1 MPSEAA
7 CTRPYTY
14 SNPSSAFV
22 GSWGS
27 HRPASVHPYA
37 TLGEKGYLTDKGT
50 RVRGLALKVPR
61 LSFPPPTAVHP
72 SCGEPSPCP
81 SRVGGPCPKKAEGA
95 VAGAAMVTGAWP
107 GPAPGP

>member
-7 CTRPYTY
+7 WTRPYTY

-50 RVRGLALKVPR
+50 RVRGLALKVPGCV
-61 LSFPPPTAVHP
+61 LSLLPLP
-72 SCGEPSPCP
+72 SIHLVGSPALVPAGLGARVPRRQRVLWLEP
-81 SRVGGPCPKKAEGA
+81 R
-95 VAGAAMVTGAWP
+95 W
-107 GPAPGP
+107 